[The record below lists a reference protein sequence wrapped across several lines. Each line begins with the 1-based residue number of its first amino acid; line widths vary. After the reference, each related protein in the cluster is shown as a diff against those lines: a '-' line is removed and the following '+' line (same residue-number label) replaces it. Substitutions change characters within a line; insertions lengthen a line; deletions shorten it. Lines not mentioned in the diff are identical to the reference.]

1 LVQELRK
8 QVSDVRALRA
18 LASPIRRHLLNH
30 LMATGPQTASEC
42 AAVVGASPSN
52 CSYHLRELARYGLV
66 ERADDA
72 RGGDGRDRPWRPVAT
87 GLSYGPEPDAD
98 ADADAAG
105 ARIAELANRRLVHA
119 QIDDNAE
126 LLHRA
131 VDAHDTLPPEW
142 HRAELLSTFGLLVT
156 ADELATLASRVD
168 ALLRPYIGLT
178 REDPP
183 AGAERVHVVFDAVRR
198 PGTLRSD
205 GPIDPRD
212 AR

>member
-1 LVQELRK
+1 MVQALRK
-8 QVSDVRALRA
+8 QVTDVRALRA

-30 LMATGPQTASEC
+30 LMASGPQTASEC

-72 RGGDGRDRPWRPVAT
+72 RGGDGRDRPWRPAAT
-87 GLSYGPEPDAD
+87 GLSYGPAPDDDAD
-98 ADADAAG
+98 PG

-131 VDAHDTLPPEW
+131 IDAHDELPPEW
-142 HRAELLSTFGLLVT
+142 HRAEILSTFGLLVT
-156 ADELATLASRVD
+156 ADELLGLAARVD
-168 ALLRPYIGLT
+168 ALLRPFIGLT

-198 PGTLRSD
+198 PGTLGRQ
-205 GPIDPRD
+205 GPRDPRG